1 MTKAAIS
8 CRTLTGLSTDQVVMP
23 DPVTSAVPP
32 TLDEAIAAAR
42 THNPLVREAE
52 ADIQAAHA
60 VVDEAK
66 SELGPTVSL
75 EGTGRIGEDV
85 DGFRGSRS
93 EEHTSELQSLMRI
106 SYAV

>member
-8 CRTLTGLSTDQVVMP
+8 CRTLTGLSSDQVVMP

-75 EGTGRIGEDV
+75 EGT
-85 DGFRGSRS
+85 RS
-93 EEHTSELQSLMRI
+93 EERRVGKECVSTCRSRWSPYH
-106 SYAV
+106 